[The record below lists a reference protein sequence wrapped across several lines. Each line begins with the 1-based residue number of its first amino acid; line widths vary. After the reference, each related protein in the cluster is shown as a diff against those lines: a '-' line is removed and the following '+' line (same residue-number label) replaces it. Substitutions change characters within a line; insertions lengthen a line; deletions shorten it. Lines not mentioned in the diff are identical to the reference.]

1 MLKRLRRKFVLVIM
15 VIVALLFA
23 TVFGF
28 VLHQTKQNLER
39 ESIQMMRTLVFRPHD
54 AAMGRRP
61 DEKPSGRPD
70 EKPDRKPDGEGQIRM
85 LFFTVQLSAEGE
97 ILETGGNDSN
107 FTDPDLLK
115 TLTDLAQAES
125 RQTGVLSKYDLRF
138 MKEDHGGGRT
148 IIFADI
154 SGEKAMLR
162 GLIRNLILAGV
173 IGFAVFFVIS
183 LLLANWVAK
192 PVEKT
197 WNEQKQFIADASHE
211 LKTPLTVIMTNA
223 EMLAD
228 RNYSEQDRDAFTANI
243 LSMSKRMRGLVESL
257 LELAR
262 MDNRQTA
269 VHFDTL
275 DFSKLVNDSI
285 LPFEPLFY
293 ENETELKTEI
303 EPNIRIEGDRE
314 KLRQVMSI
322 LLDNALKYDDPAY
335 PVEIALRR
343 QAGHALLT
351 FSGRGEPLSKEACKN
366 IFKRFYRVDQVRNDG
381 RSYGLGLSIAE
392 SIAAEHNG
400 RIWAESEDGR
410 NTFYLCF
417 SLAPKKNSADSQS

>member
-39 ESIQMMRTLVFRPHD
+39 ESIQMMRSLVFRPHD

-138 MKEDHGGGRT
+138 MKEDHGSGRT

-303 EPNIRIEGDRE
+303 EPNIRIDGDKE
-314 KLRQVMSI
+314 KLRQVMAI

-335 PVEIALRR
+335 PVEITLRR
-343 QAGHALLT
+343 QAGHALLS
-351 FSGRGEPLSKEACKN
+351 FSGRGEPLSKEDCKN
-366 IFKRFYRVDQVRNDG
+366 IFKRFYRVDPVRNDG

-400 RIWAESEDGR
+400 RIWAESSGGC
-410 NTFYLCF
+410 NTFFLSF
-417 SLAPKKNSADSQS
+417 SLAPKKNSGEA